1 MQFTFQNTML
11 VSTGYIETIHCTYWW
26 LNQVTCRRNGL
37 IWHLWKLFSCVI
49 WHWFPFPNEHFSMFC
64 ALCYPKPLYKF
75 SHKISFPL
83 HGFIVFDKISI
94 IIIFCI
100 PYLDTL
106 AVELSSWDWQAL
118 LGRWPQLHEANNITS
133 NFNKECH
140 LSSLTN

>member
-1 MQFTFQNTML
+1 MQFTYQNTML
-11 VSTGYIETIHCTYWW
+11 VSIGYIETIHCTCWW

-37 IWHLWKLFSCVI
+37 IWHLWKLFSCTYMLFDIDFHSQMNIFQCFMHCVI
-49 WHWFPFPNEHFSMFC
+49 QNPWVQSQNFSPITWFHCIWQS
-64 ALCYPKPLYKF
+64 
-75 SHKISFPL
+75 
-83 HGFIVFDKISI
+83 
-94 IIIFCI
+94 FCI

-118 LGRWPQLHEANNITS
+118 LGRWPRLHEANNITS

>member
-1 MQFTFQNTML
+1 MQFTYQNTML
-11 VSTGYIETIHCTYWW
+11 VSIGYIETIHCTYWW

-49 WHWFPFPNEHFSMFC
+49 RHWFPFPNEHFFNV
-64 ALCYPKPLYKF
+64 LCTVLSKTLVF
-75 SHKISFPL
+75 SHKISLPL

-118 LGRWPQLHEANNITS
+118 LGRWPRLHEANNITS

>member
-1 MQFTFQNTML
+1 MQFNYQNTML

-49 WHWFPFPNEHFSMFC
+49 RHWFPFPNEHFSMFY
-64 ALCYPKPLYKF
+64 ALCYPKPLCSVTKF
-75 SHKISFPL
+75 LSHYMVSLYLTKYL
-83 HGFIVFDKISI
+83 

-100 PYLDTL
+100 PYLDTP
-106 AVELSSWDWQAL
+106 AVEQSSWDWQAL
-118 LGRWPQLHEANNITS
+118 LGRWPRLHEANNITS

-140 LSSLTN
+140 LSSVTN